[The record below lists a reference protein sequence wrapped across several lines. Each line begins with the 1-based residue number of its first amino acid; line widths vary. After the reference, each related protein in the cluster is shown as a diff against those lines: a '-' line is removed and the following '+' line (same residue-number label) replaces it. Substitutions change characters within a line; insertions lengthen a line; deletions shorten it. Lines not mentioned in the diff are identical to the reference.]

1 MIEKIF
7 SRDVVTVVAD
17 GEMWTKEPHPEEA
30 AFVRNAVAKRKREF
44 AAGRN
49 CARRA
54 LLILGVEPG
63 PVLVGS
69 HREPI
74 WPPGVV
80 GSLTHCGAYCAAA
93 VAREEQFVGLGVDA
107 EASDSLDP
115 KLISMVCT
123 PGEVEWV
130 KNHEAPPHG
139 DWHKVIF
146 SAKESVYKCIFPLVR
161 RVLEHHEVEI
171 RLDRSSHRFSVQLL
185 FESHDV
191 LRGLAPLRGR
201 YAIGYEYIVTGVSI
215 ARGQDSPRH
224 ACTPPFAQ

>member
-30 AFVRNAVAKRKREF
+30 VFVRDAVAKRKREF
-44 AAGRN
+44 AAGRA

-54 LLILGVEPG
+54 LHILGVEPG
-63 PVLVGS
+63 PLLVGR
-69 HREPI
+69 HREPV

-80 GSLTHCGAYCAAA
+80 GSLTHCASYCAAA
-93 VAREEQFVGLGVDA
+93 VARAERFVGLGIDA
-107 EASDSLDP
+107 ETSERLDP

-123 PGEVEWV
+123 PAEVEWV
-130 KNHEAPPHG
+130 KNHAARAHG

-146 SAKESVYKCIFPLVR
+146 SAKESVYKCVFPLVR

-171 RLDRSSHRFSVQLL
+171 RFDRSSDRFSAQLL

-191 LRGLAPLRGR
+191 LRNLPPLCGR
-201 YAIGYEYIVTGVSI
+201 YAVGSEYLVTGVSI
-215 ARGQDSPRH
+215 TRGQH
-224 ACTPPFAQ
+224 N